1 MSTEEF
7 IQKIKEKYPNI
18 QFDFSKTKYIGYK
31 NNITITCKKHG
42 DIISTPDR
50 LLYKNL
56 KYGCPKCAYELKDKG
71 TMKLEAFIEK
81 ANKVHNGKYDYSE
94 VEYKTTHE
102 KVCIICPEHGEFWQ
116 DPANHLRG
124 SGCPKCK
131 FKKLKECQIKDN
143 NWFIEKAKEIHGD
156 KYDYSKVN
164 YTGALNKVIIICK
177 KHGEFEQQA
186 ESHLQ
191 GCGCPQCNLNKE
203 QNKLFKVIFEK
214 FPSLEVVQEYSPIWL
229 GKQRIDIAIPSL
241 NIGIEYDGRQHF
253 IPIEKFGG
261 ELEFQ
266 KTIKRDKTKNELC
279 KTNNFKL
286 FRLRYDYSEDNLN
299 DVIQYIKN
307 WNNE

>member
-56 KYGCPKCAYELKDKG
+56 KYRCPKCAYELKDKG

-81 ANKVHNGKYDYSE
+81 ANKVHNG
-94 VEYKTTHE
+94 
-102 KVCIICPEHGEFWQ
+102 
-116 DPANHLRG
+116 
-124 SGCPKCK
+124 
-131 FKKLKECQIKDN
+131 
-143 NWFIEKAKEIHGD
+143 

-214 FPSLEVVQEYSPIWL
+214 FPSLEVVQEYSPIRL

-279 KTNNFKL
+279 KANNFKL